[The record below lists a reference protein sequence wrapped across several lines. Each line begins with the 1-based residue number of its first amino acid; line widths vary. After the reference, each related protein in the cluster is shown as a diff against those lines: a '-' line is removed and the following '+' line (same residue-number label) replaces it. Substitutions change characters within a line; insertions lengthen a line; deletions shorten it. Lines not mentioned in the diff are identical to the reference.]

1 MPTSSAG
8 RLPRPT
14 TKQKQETEM
23 NASGPNYFMLRLALL
38 MAPFAM
44 VDRAS
49 AACAPASPVGT
60 SSARAVTEMP
70 HLPQ

>member
-1 MPTSSAG
+1 
-8 RLPRPT
+8 LPRPI
-14 TKQKQETEM
+14 TKQKQEIEM

-49 AACAPASPVGT
+49 AAGAPVSPIGA
-60 SSARAVTEMP
+60 SSARAVAELP

>member
-1 MPTSSAG
+1 
-8 RLPRPT
+8 
-14 TKQKQETEM
+14 M
-23 NASGPNYFMLRLALL
+23 NASGSNYFMLRLALL
-38 MAPFAM
+38 TAALAI

-60 SSARAVTEMP
+60 SSARAVAEMP

>member
-1 MPTSSAG
+1 
-8 RLPRPT
+8 
-14 TKQKQETEM
+14 M

-49 AACAPASPVGT
+49 AAGAPVSPIGA
-60 SSARAVTEMP
+60 SSARAVAELP